1 MANVL
6 DLRRRIRSVKST
18 RQITKA
24 MKMIAA
30 AKLRRAQERA
40 IAARPYANMLAS
52 VIGSVM
58 RHIDLYDP
66 ISGDVRHPLLL
77 AREEK
82 QAMLIVVSGDKGFA
96 GGFNANI
103 TKAAFRFISDKG
115 DEPIDIAAIGRKGR
129 DLFRR
134 RYGIAEFVD
143 KKDGANKEAV
153 GREDR
158 EPGERAPGE
167 APEPEEKRRGER
179 KDRIEVAG
187 DYPGML
193 DKPSFDQVAI
203 LAREVVHR
211 YMEEELDAVYL
222 VYNEFKS
229 VMAQR
234 VVVERILPVI
244 EPGERDIKQAEPMSP
259 EEREEMVLAA
269 ASAGIS
275 VREADS
281 SEAEQEAK
289 HFGTA
294 EVDYIY
300 DQPPRELLDGLLR
313 QYVTSQIY
321 HAVVES
327 TAAEQAARMTAMDAA
342 TNNASEMI
350 DSLTLTMNRV
360 RQAAITKEIIE
371 IVSGAA
377 ALN

>member
-40 IAARPYANMLAS
+40 ISGRPYANMLAS
-52 VIGSVM
+52 VIGSLM

-66 ISGDVRHPLLL
+66 QTGDVRHPLLL

-82 QAMLIVVSGDKGFA
+82 QALLIVVSGDKGFA
-96 GGFNANI
+96 GGFNGNI
-103 TKAAFRFISDKG
+103 TKAAFRFIG
-115 DEPIDIAAIGRKGR
+115 EHGEEQIDIAPIGKKAR
-129 DLFRR
+129 DMFRR
-134 RYGIAEFVD
+134 RYPLASFVEKQD
-143 KKDGANKEAV
+143 QGGGNDPAANTD
-153 GREDR
+153 DR
-158 EPGERAPGE
+158 DPGGPPPP
-167 APEPEEKRRGER
+167 PENKRRG
-179 KDRIEVAG
+179 DRQNPIEVAG

-193 DKPSFDQVAI
+193 DKPSFDQVA
-203 LAREVVHR
+203 LMAREVVHR

-234 VVVERILPVI
+234 VVVERILPII
-244 EPGERDIKQAEPMSP
+244 EPGQRDIKQAEEMSQ
-259 EEREEMVLAA
+259 EEREEMAIAA
-269 ASAGIS
+269 AHSGIS
-275 VREADS
+275 VKEADS
-281 SEAEQEAK
+281 SEADQEAK
-289 HFGTA
+289 KFGTA

-313 QYVTSQIY
+313 QYVSSQIY
-321 HAVVES
+321 HALIES
-327 TAAEQAARMTAMDAA
+327 SAAEQAARMTAMDAA
-342 TNNASEMI
+342 TSNASEMI

-377 ALN
+377 AL

>member
-40 IAARPYANMLAS
+40 ISGRPYASMLAS
-52 VIGSVM
+52 VIGSLM

-66 ISGDVRHPLLL
+66 LTGDVRHPLLL

-82 QAMLIVVSGDKGFA
+82 EALLIVVSGDKGFA
-96 GGFNANI
+96 GGFNGNI
-103 TKAAFRFISDKG
+103 TKAAFRFISEHG
-115 DEPIDIAAIGRKGR
+115 EEQIDIAAIGRKGR

-134 RYGIAEFVD
+134 RYGVAEFVE
-143 KKDGANKEAV
+143 KEPSSNGANDRVADAGDRDPGAAPV
-153 GREDR
+153 PPED
-158 EPGERAPGE
+158 
-167 APEPEEKRRGER
+167 KRRGER
-179 KDRIEVAG
+179 KNQIEVAG

-193 DKPSFDQVAI
+193 DKPSFDQVS
-203 LAREVVHR
+203 LMAREVVHR

-234 VVVERILPVI
+234 VVVERILPII
-244 EPGERDIKQAEPMSP
+244 EVGQRDIKQAQEMTQ
-259 EEREEMVLAA
+259 EEREDVARAA
-269 ASAGIS
+269 ASSGVS

-281 SEAEQEAK
+281 GEAEREAK
-289 HFGTA
+289 KFGTA

-321 HAVVES
+321 HALVES
-327 TAAEQAARMTAMDAA
+327 SAAEQAARMTAMDAA
-342 TNNASEMI
+342 TSNASEMI

-377 ALN
+377 AL

>member
-40 IAARPYANMLAS
+40 ISGRPYANMLAS
-52 VIGSVM
+52 VIGSLM

-66 ISGDVRHPLLL
+66 QTGDVRHPLLL

-82 QAMLIVVSGDKGFA
+82 QALLIVVSGDKGFA
-96 GGFNANI
+96 GGFNGNI
-103 TKAAFRFISDKG
+103 TKAAFRFIG
-115 DEPIDIAAIGRKGR
+115 EHGEEQIDIAPIGKKAR
-129 DLFRR
+129 DMFRR
-134 RYGIAEFVD
+134 RYPLASFVD
-143 KKDGANKEAV
+143 KQAD
-153 GREDR
+153 
-158 EPGERAPGE
+158 GE
-167 APEPEEKRRGER
+167 ANDLAADTDDRDPGGAPPAPETKRRGER
-179 KDRIEVAG
+179 QNQIEVAG
-187 DYPGML
+187 EYPGML
-193 DKPSFDQVAI
+193 DKPSFDQVA
-203 LAREVVHR
+203 LMAREVVHR

-229 VMAQR
+229 VLAQR
-234 VVVERILPVI
+234 VVVERILPII
-244 EPGERDIKQAEPMSP
+244 EPGQRDIKQAEEMSQ
-259 EEREEMVLAA
+259 EEREEMAIAA
-269 ASAGIS
+269 AHSGIS
-275 VREADS
+275 VKEADS
-281 SEAEQEAK
+281 SEADQEAK
-289 HFGTA
+289 NFGTA

-313 QYVTSQIY
+313 QYVSSQIY
-321 HAVVES
+321 HALIES
-327 TAAEQAARMTAMDAA
+327 SAAEQAARMTAMDAA
-342 TNNASEMI
+342 TSNASEMI

-377 ALN
+377 AL

>member
-40 IAARPYANMLAS
+40 LSGRPYANMLAS
-52 VIGSVM
+52 VIGSLM
-58 RHIDLYDP
+58 RHIDMYDP
-66 ISGDVRHPLLL
+66 QTGDVRHPLLL

-82 QAMLIVVSGDKGFA
+82 QALLIVVSGDKGFA
-96 GGFNANI
+96 GGFNGNI
-103 TKAAFRFISDKG
+103 TKAAFRFIS
-115 DEPIDIAAIGRKGR
+115 EHSEEQIDIAPIGRKAR
-129 DLFRR
+129 DMFRR
-134 RYGIAEFVD
+134 RYPLASFVD
-143 KKDGANKEAV
+143 KQDQGEGNDPAADTD
-153 GREDR
+153 DR
-158 EPGERAPGE
+158 DPGGPPPP
-167 APEPEEKRRGER
+167 PENKRRGER
-179 KDRIEVAG
+179 QNQIEVAG

-193 DKPSFDQVAI
+193 DKPSFDQVT
-203 LAREVVHR
+203 LMAREVVHR

-244 EPGERDIKQAEPMSP
+244 EPGQRDIKQAEELSK
-259 EEREEMVLAA
+259 EELEEMAIAA
-269 ASAGIS
+269 AHSGIS
-275 VREADS
+275 VKEADS
-281 SEAEQEAK
+281 SEADQEAK
-289 HFGTA
+289 KFGTA

-313 QYVTSQIY
+313 QYVSSQIY
-321 HAVVES
+321 HALIES
-327 TAAEQAARMTAMDAA
+327 SAAEQAARMTAMDAA
-342 TNNASEMI
+342 TSNASEMI

-377 ALN
+377 AL

>member
-40 IAARPYANMLAS
+40 ISGRPYANMLAS
-52 VIGSVM
+52 VIGSLM
-58 RHIDLYDP
+58 RHIDMYDP
-66 ISGDVRHPLLL
+66 QTGDVRHPLLL

-82 QAMLIVVSGDKGFA
+82 QALLIIVSGDKGFA
-96 GGFNANI
+96 GGFNGNI
-103 TKAAFRFISDKG
+103 TKAAFRFIS
-115 DEPIDIAAIGRKGR
+115 EHSEEQIDIAPIGKKAR
-129 DLFRR
+129 DMFRR
-134 RYGIAEFVD
+134 RYPLASFVEKQD
-143 KKDGANKEAV
+143 QGEGNDPAADTG
-153 GREDR
+153 DR
-158 EPGERAPGE
+158 DPGEPPPP
-167 APEPEEKRRGER
+167 PENQRRGER
-179 KDRIEVAG
+179 QNQIEVTG

-193 DKPSFDQVAI
+193 DKPSFDQVA
-203 LAREVVHR
+203 LMAREVVHR

-234 VVVERILPVI
+234 VVVERILPII
-244 EPGERDIKQAEPMSP
+244 EPGQRDIKQAEELSK
-259 EEREEMVLAA
+259 EEREEMAIAA
-269 ASAGIS
+269 AHSGIS
-275 VREADS
+275 VKEADS
-281 SEAEQEAK
+281 SEADQEAK
-289 HFGTA
+289 KFGTA

-313 QYVTSQIY
+313 QYVSSQIY
-321 HAVVES
+321 HALIES
-327 TAAEQAARMTAMDAA
+327 SAAEQAARMTAMDAA
-342 TNNASEMI
+342 TSNASEMI

-377 ALN
+377 AL

>member
-40 IAARPYANMLAS
+40 ISGRPYANMLAS
-52 VIGSVM
+52 VIGSLM
-58 RHIDLYDP
+58 RHIELYDP
-66 ISGDVRHPLLL
+66 QTGDVRHPLLL

-82 QAMLIVVSGDKGFA
+82 QALLIVVSGDKGFA
-96 GGFNANI
+96 GGFNGNI
-103 TKAAFRFISDKG
+103 AKAAFRYISEHG
-115 DEPIDIAAIGRKGR
+115 DQQIDIAAIGRKAR
-129 DLFRR
+129 ELFRR
-134 RYGIAEFVD
+134 RYGIATFVEKQGSQD
-143 KKDGANKEAV
+143 KANDPAVDTDG
-153 GREDR
+153 RD
-158 EPGERAPGE
+158 PGAAP
-167 APEPEEKRRGER
+167 PPEEKSRGER
-179 KDRIEVAG
+179 NNQVEVAG

-193 DKPSFDQVAI
+193 DKPSFDQVAL

-211 YMEEELDAVYL
+211 YIEEELDAVYL

-234 VVVERILPVI
+234 VVVERILPII
-244 EPGERDIKQAEPMSP
+244 EPGQRDIKQAEEMSH
-259 EEREEMVLAA
+259 EEREEMAVAA
-269 ASAGIS
+269 AHAGIS
-275 VREADS
+275 VKEADS

-289 HFGTA
+289 RFGTA

-313 QYVTSQIY
+313 QYVASQIY
-321 HAVVES
+321 HALIES
-327 TAAEQAARMTAMDAA
+327 SAAEQAARMTAMDAA
-342 TNNASEMI
+342 TSNASEMI

-377 ALN
+377 AL

>member
-1 MANVL
+1 MASIL
-6 DLRRRIRSVKST
+6 DLKRRIRSVKST

-40 IAARPYANMLAS
+40 MSGRPYANMLAS
-52 VIGSVM
+52 VIGSLM

-66 ISGDVRHPLLL
+66 STGDVRHPLLL

-82 QAMLIVVSGDKGFA
+82 EALLIVVSGDKGFA
-96 GGFNANI
+96 GGFNGNV
-103 TKAAFRFISDKG
+103 TKAAFRFIS
-115 DEPIDIAAIGRKGR
+115 EHSEEQIDIAAIGRKGR

-134 RYGIAEFVD
+134 RYGIAEFVE
-143 KKDGANKEAV
+143 KDRGPADANDPAA
-153 GREDR
+153 GTDDR
-158 EPGERAPGE
+158 DPGQAP
-167 APEPEEKRRGER
+167 PPEEKRRGER
-179 KDRIEVAG
+179 KNQIEVAG

-193 DKPSFDQVAI
+193 DKPSFDQVAL

-211 YMEEELDAVYL
+211 YIEEELDAVYL

-229 VMAQR
+229 VLAQR

-244 EPGERDIKQAEPMSP
+244 EPGQRDIKQAEAMSQ
-259 EEREEMVLAA
+259 EERQEAALAA
-269 ASAGIS
+269 ASAGVS

-289 HFGTA
+289 KFGTA

-321 HAVVES
+321 HALVES
-327 TAAEQAARMTAMDAA
+327 SAAEQAARMTAMDAA
-342 TNNASEMI
+342 TSNASEMI

-377 ALN
+377 AL

>member
-1 MANVL
+1 MASVL

-40 IAARPYANMLAS
+40 LAGRPYANMLAS
-52 VIGSVM
+52 VIRSLM
-58 RHIDLYDP
+58 RHIELYDP
-66 ISGDVRHPLLL
+66 ETGDVRHPLLL

-82 QAMLIVVSGDKGFA
+82 NAMLIVVSGDKGFA
-96 GGFNANI
+96 GGFNGNI
-103 TKAAFRFISDKG
+103 TKAAFQFIG
-115 DEPIDIAAIGRKGR
+115 EHGQENIDIAAIGRKGR

-134 RYGIAEFVD
+134 RYTIAEFVD
-143 KKDGANKEAV
+143 DKDG
-153 GREDR
+153 EDG
-158 EPGERAPGE
+158 EP
-167 APEPEEKRRGER
+167 APEAKRRAER
-179 KDRIEVAG
+179 KSQIEVVG

-193 DKPSFDQVAI
+193 DKPSFDQVAL

-222 VYNEFKS
+222 TFNEFKS

-234 VVVERILPVI
+234 VVVERILPIV
-244 EPGERDIKQAEPMSP
+244 EVGQRDIKQAEEMTH
-259 EEREEMVLAA
+259 EEREEMARAA
-269 ASAGIS
+269 ASSGVS
-275 VREADS
+275 VQEADTE
-281 SEAEQEAK
+281 EADAEAK
-289 HFGTA
+289 KFGTA
-294 EVDYIY
+294 QVDYIY

-313 QYVTSQIY
+313 QYVASQIY
-321 HAVVES
+321 HALIES
-327 TAAEQAARMTAMDAA
+327 SAAEQAARMTAMDAA
-342 TNNASEMI
+342 TSNASEMI

-377 ALN
+377 AL

>member
-40 IAARPYANMLAS
+40 ISARPYANMLAS
-52 VIGSVM
+52 VIGSLM

-66 ISGDVRHPLLL
+66 VTGDVRHPLLL
-77 AREEK
+77 ARPEK
-82 QAMLIVVSGDKGFA
+82 EALLIAVSGDKGFA
-96 GGFNANI
+96 GAFNSNI
-103 TKAAFRFISDKG
+103 TKAAFRFISEKG
-115 DEPIDIAAIGRKGR
+115 ELQIDIAAIGRKGR

-134 RYGIAEFVD
+134 RYGIAEFVE
-143 KKDGANKEAV
+143 KKADANQAPA
-153 GREDR
+153 
-158 EPGERAPGE
+158 EPEERDPGE
-167 APEPEEKRRGER
+167 APPPPEDKRRAER
-179 KDRIEVAG
+179 KNRIEVAG

-193 DKPSFDQVAI
+193 DKPSFDQVAL

-229 VMAQR
+229 VIAQR
-234 VVVERILPVI
+234 VVVERILPII
-244 EPGERDIKQAEPMSP
+244 EVGQRDIKQAEAMSQ
-259 EEREEMVLAA
+259 EERQEAALAA
-269 ASAGIS
+269 ASAGVS
-275 VREADS
+275 VKEADS

-289 HFGTA
+289 KFGTA

-313 QYVTSQIY
+313 QYVSSQIY
-321 HAVVES
+321 HALVES
-327 TAAEQAARMTAMDAA
+327 SAAEQAARMTAMDSA

-377 ALN
+377 QQ

>member
-1 MANVL
+1 MASIL
-6 DLRRRIRSVKST
+6 DLKRRIRSVKST

-40 IAARPYANMLAS
+40 ISGRPYASMLAS
-52 VIGSVM
+52 VIGSLM

-66 ISGDVRHPLLL
+66 QTGDVRHPLLL

-82 QAMLIVVSGDKGFA
+82 EALLIVVSGDKGFA
-96 GGFNANI
+96 GGFNGNI
-103 TKAAFRFISDKG
+103 TKAAFRFIS
-115 DEPIDIAAIGRKGR
+115 EHSEEQIDIAPIGRKGR

-134 RYGIAEFVD
+134 RYGMATFVERQASPD
-143 KKDGANKEAV
+143 KANDPAADTDDRDPGAPPPPP
-153 GREDR
+153 ED
-158 EPGERAPGE
+158 
-167 APEPEEKRRGER
+167 KSRGER
-179 KDRIEVAG
+179 KNQIEVAG

-193 DKPSFDQVAI
+193 DKPSFDQVA
-203 LAREVVHR
+203 LMAREVVHR
-211 YMEEELDAVYL
+211 YIEEELDAVYL

-229 VMAQR
+229 VLSQR
-234 VVVERILPVI
+234 VVVERILPII
-244 EPGERDIKQAEPMSP
+244 EPGQRDIKQVEEMSQ
-259 EEREEMVLAA
+259 EEREEMALAA
-269 ASAGIS
+269 AHSGIS

-289 HFGTA
+289 KFGTA

-313 QYVTSQIY
+313 QYVASQIY
-321 HAVVES
+321 HALIES
-327 TAAEQAARMTAMDAA
+327 SAAEQAARMTAMDAA
-342 TNNASEMI
+342 TSNASKMI

-377 ALN
+377 ALS

>member
-40 IAARPYANMLAS
+40 LSGRPYASMLAS
-52 VIGSVM
+52 VIGSLM
-58 RHIDLYDP
+58 RHIELYDP
-66 ISGDVRHPLLL
+66 LTGDVRHPLLL

-82 QAMLIVVSGDKGFA
+82 EALLIVVSGDKGFA
-96 GGFNANI
+96 GGFNGNI
-103 TKAAFRFISDKG
+103 TKAAFRFISEHSEEK
-115 DEPIDIAAIGRKGR
+115 IDIAPIGRKGR

-134 RYGIAEFVD
+134 RYGVATFVE
-143 KKDGANKEAV
+143 KQNGQGQANDPVVAT
-153 GREDR
+153 GD
-158 EPGERAPGE
+158 RAPGE
-167 APEPEEKRRGER
+167 AAPAPEEKSRGER
-179 KDRIEVAG
+179 KDQIEVVG

-193 DKPSFDQVAI
+193 DKPSFDQVA
-203 LAREVVHR
+203 LMAREVVHR

-222 VYNEFKS
+222 VFNEFKS

-234 VVVERILPVI
+234 VVVERILPII
-244 EPGERDIKQAEPMSP
+244 EVGQRDIKQAEEMSQ
-259 EEREEMVLAA
+259 EERDEMVRAA
-269 ASAGIS
+269 ASSGVS

-289 HFGTA
+289 KFGTA

-313 QYVTSQIY
+313 QYVSSQIY
-321 HAVVES
+321 HALIES
-327 TAAEQAARMTAMDAA
+327 SAAEQAARMTAMDAA

-350 DSLTLTMNRV
+350 DSLTLVMNRV

-377 ALN
+377 AL

>member
-40 IAARPYANMLAS
+40 ISGRPYANMLAS
-52 VIGSVM
+52 VIGSLM

-66 ISGDVRHPLLL
+66 LTGDVRHPLLL

-82 QAMLIVVSGDKGFA
+82 RALLIVVTGDKGFA
-96 GGFNANI
+96 GGFNGNI
-103 TKAAFRFISDKG
+103 TKAAFRFLSERG
-115 DEPIDIAAIGRKGR
+115 QEEIDIAAIGRKGR

-134 RYGIAEFVD
+134 RYGVAEFIEEE
-143 KKDGANKEAV
+143 GQ
-153 GREDR
+153 
-158 EPGERAPGE
+158 
-167 APEPEEKRRGER
+167 EKRRGER
-179 KDRIEVAG
+179 KGPVEVAG

-193 DKPSFDQVAI
+193 DKPSFDQVA
-203 LAREVVHR
+203 LMSREVVQR

-222 VYNEFKS
+222 AYNEFKS

-234 VVVERILPVI
+234 VVVERILPI
-244 EPGERDIKQAEPMSP
+244 EDVGQRDIKQAEGMSQ
-259 EEREEMVLAA
+259 EERDEMIRAA
-269 ASAGIS
+269 ATAGVN
-275 VREADS
+275 VREADNT
-281 SEAEQEAK
+281 EAEDEAK
-289 HFGTA
+289 NFGTA

-321 HAVVES
+321 HALTES
-327 TAAEQAARMTAMDAA
+327 SAAEQAARMTAMDAA
-342 TNNASEMI
+342 TSNASDMI

-377 ALN
+377 AL

>member
-40 IAARPYANMLAS
+40 ISGRPYASMLAS
-52 VIGSVM
+52 VIGSIM

-66 ISGDVRHPLLL
+66 LTGDVRHPLLL

-82 QAMLIVVSGDKGFA
+82 RAMLIVVSGDKGFA
-96 GGFNANI
+96 GGFNGNI
-103 TKAAFRFISDKG
+103 IKAALRFLSDKG
-115 DEPIDIAAIGRKGR
+115 NEEIDIAAIGKKGR

-134 RYGIAEFVD
+134 RYEVATFVEKPTGPND
-143 KKDGANKEAV
+143 ASTE
-153 GREDR
+153 
-158 EPGERAPGE
+158 EPGDRAPGE
-167 APEPEEKRRGER
+167 APLPPEEKRRGER
-179 KDRIEVAG
+179 KNRIEVAG

-193 DKPSFDQVAI
+193 DKPSFDQVA
-203 LAREVVHR
+203 LLGREVVHR

-234 VVVERILPVI
+234 VVVERILPVV
-244 EPGERDIKQAEPMSP
+244 EVGEHDIKQAQEMGR
-259 EEREEMVLAA
+259 EEREEMARAA
-269 ASAGIS
+269 ASSGIS
-275 VREADS
+275 VREADIG
-281 SEAEQEAK
+281 EAEQEAK
-289 HFGTA
+289 NFGTA

-321 HAVVES
+321 HALTES
-327 TAAEQAARMTAMDAA
+327 SAAEQAARMTAMDAA
-342 TNNASEMI
+342 TSNASEMI

-377 ALN
+377 AL

>member
-40 IAARPYANMLAS
+40 ISGRPYANMLAS
-52 VIGSVM
+52 VIGSLM
-58 RHIDLYDP
+58 RHIELYDP
-66 ISGDVRHPLLL
+66 TTGDVRHPLLL
-77 AREEK
+77 AREEE
-82 QAMLIVVSGDKGFA
+82 QALLIVVSGDKGFA
-96 GGFNANI
+96 GGFNGNI
-103 TKAAFRFISDKG
+103 TKAAFRFIGEHS
-115 DEPIDIAAIGRKGR
+115 EEEIDIAAIGRKGR

-134 RYGIAEFVD
+134 RYPVAEFS
-143 KKDGANKEAV
+143 
-153 GREDR
+153 
-158 EPGERAPGE
+158 
-167 APEPEEKRRGER
+167 EPEKNGDRPDEDVPPVPEERRRAER
-179 KDRIEVAG
+179 KNKIEVAG

-193 DKPSFDQVAI
+193 DKPSFDQVA
-203 LAREVVHR
+203 LMSREVVHR

-234 VVVERILPVI
+234 VVVERILPI
-244 EPGERDIKQAEPMSP
+244 EEVGKHDIKQAQEMTQ
-259 EEREEMVLAA
+259 EEREEMVRAA
-269 ASAGIS
+269 ATAGVS

-281 SEAEQEAK
+281 HEAEEEAK
-289 HFGTA
+289 KFGTA

-321 HAVVES
+321 HALVES
-327 TAAEQAARMTAMDAA
+327 SAAEQAARMTAMDAA
-342 TNNASEMI
+342 TSNASEMI

-377 ALN
+377 AI

>member
-40 IAARPYANMLAS
+40 MSGRPYTNMLAS
-52 VIGSVM
+52 VIGSLM

-66 ISGDVRHPLLL
+66 QTGDVRHPLLL

-82 QAMLIVVSGDKGFA
+82 QALLIVVSGDKGFA
-96 GGFNANI
+96 GGFNGNI
-103 TKAAFRFISDKG
+103 TKAAFRFISERG
-115 DEPIDIAAIGRKGR
+115 EEQIDVAPIGRKAR
-129 DLFRR
+129 DMFRR
-134 RYGIAEFVD
+134 RYPLASFVEN
-143 KKDGANKEAV
+143 KPDGAAN
-153 GREDR
+153 DR
-158 EPGERAPGE
+158 AANTDDRDPGGAPP
-167 APEPEEKRRGER
+167 APEDKRRGER
-179 KDRIEVAG
+179 QNQLAVAG

-193 DKPSFDQVAI
+193 DKPSFDQVA
-203 LAREVVHR
+203 LMAREVVHR

-222 VYNEFKS
+222 VFNEFKS

-234 VVVERILPVI
+234 VVVERILPII
-244 EPGERDIKQAEPMSP
+244 EPGERDIKQAEEMSQ
-259 EEREEMVLAA
+259 EQREEMAIAA
-269 ASAGIS
+269 AHSGIS
-275 VREADS
+275 VKEADS
-281 SEAEQEAK
+281 SEADQEAK
-289 HFGTA
+289 KFGTA

-321 HAVVES
+321 HALIES
-327 TAAEQAARMTAMDAA
+327 SAAEQAARMTAMDAA
-342 TNNASEMI
+342 TSNASEMI

>member
-40 IAARPYANMLAS
+40 ISGRPYASMLAS
-52 VIGSVM
+52 VIGSLM
-58 RHIDLYDP
+58 RRIDLYDP
-66 ISGDVRHPLLL
+66 LTGDVRHPLLL

-82 QAMLIVVSGDKGFA
+82 RAMLIVVSGDKGFA
-96 GGFNANI
+96 GGFNGNI
-103 TKAAFRFISDKG
+103 IKAALRFLSDKG
-115 DEPIDIAAIGRKGR
+115 NEEIDIAAIGKKGR

-134 RYGIAEFVD
+134 RYGVATFIEKPTGQSDAGD
-143 KKDGANKEAV
+143 
-153 GREDR
+153 
-158 EPGERAPGE
+158 RAPGE
-167 APEPEEKRRGER
+167 APLQPEEKQRGER
-179 KDRIEVAG
+179 KNRIEVAG
-187 DYPGML
+187 EYPGML
-193 DKPSFDQVAI
+193 DKPSFDQVA
-203 LAREVVHR
+203 LLGREVVHR
-211 YMEEELDAVYL
+211 YMEEELDAVYV

-229 VMAQR
+229 VMSQR
-234 VVVERILPVI
+234 VVVERILPVV
-244 EPGERDIKQAEPMSP
+244 EVGEHDITQAEEMSR
-259 EEREEMVLAA
+259 EDREEMVRAA
-269 ASAGIS
+269 ASSGIS
-275 VREADS
+275 VREADAG
-281 SEAEQEAK
+281 EAEREAK
-289 HFGTA
+289 NFGTA

-321 HAVVES
+321 HALTES
-327 TAAEQAARMTAMDAA
+327 SAAEQAARMTAMDAA
-342 TNNASEMI
+342 TSNASEMI

-377 ALN
+377 AL

>member
-1 MANVL
+1 MPSVL

-40 IAARPYANMLAS
+40 IAGRPYANMLAS
-52 VIGSVM
+52 VIGSLM

-66 ISGDVRHPLLL
+66 NTGDVRHPLLL
-77 AREEK
+77 TRPEK
-82 QAMLIVVSGDKGFA
+82 QVMLIVVSGDKGFA

-103 TKAAFRFISDKG
+103 TKAAFRFIS
-115 DEPIDIAAIGRKGR
+115 EHSEEQIDIAAIGRKGR

-134 RYGIAEFVD
+134 RYGVATFVD
-143 KKDGANKEAV
+143 KKAGDSDGNDPAAQT
-153 GREDR
+153 GDR
-158 EPGERAPGE
+158 DPGAAAP
-167 APEPEEKRRGER
+167 APEEKRRGER
-179 KDRIEVAG
+179 KNQVEVAG

-193 DKPSFDQVAI
+193 DKPSFDQVAL
-203 LAREVVHR
+203 LAREIVHR
-211 YMEEELDAVYL
+211 YIEEELDAVYL

-234 VVVERILPVI
+234 VVAERILPII
-244 EPGERDIKQAEPMSP
+244 EVGQRDIKQAEEMSH
-259 EEREEMVLAA
+259 EEREEMALAA
-269 ASAGIS
+269 ASSGVS
-275 VREADS
+275 LKEADS

-289 HFGTA
+289 KFGTA

-313 QYVTSQIY
+313 QYVASQIY
-321 HAVVES
+321 HALTES
-327 TAAEQAARMTAMDAA
+327 GAAEQAARMTAMDAA
-342 TNNASEMI
+342 TNNATEMI
-350 DSLTLTMNRV
+350 DSLTLTMNRA

-377 ALN
+377 AL

>member
-40 IAARPYANMLAS
+40 ISGRPYANMLAS
-52 VIGSVM
+52 VIGSLM

-66 ISGDVRHPLLL
+66 QTGDVRHPLLL

-82 QAMLIVVSGDKGFA
+82 QALLIVVSGDKGFA
-96 GGFNANI
+96 GGFNGNI
-103 TKAAFRFISDKG
+103 IKAAFRFISEHG
-115 DEPIDIAAIGRKGR
+115 EEQIDIAPIGKKAR
-129 DLFRR
+129 DMFRR
-134 RYGIAEFVD
+134 RYPLASFVD
-143 KKDGANKEAV
+143 KQGQDEGNDRAANTGDRDPGQSAPSP
-153 GREDR
+153 ED
-158 EPGERAPGE
+158 
-167 APEPEEKRRGER
+167 KRRG
-179 KDRIEVAG
+179 DRQNQIEVAG

-193 DKPSFDQVAI
+193 DRPSFDQVA
-203 LAREVVHR
+203 LMAREVVHR

-222 VYNEFKS
+222 VFNEFKS

-234 VVVERILPVI
+234 VVAERILPII
-244 EPGERDIKQAEPMSP
+244 EPGQRDIKQAEEMSQ
-259 EEREEMVLAA
+259 EEREEMARAA
-269 ASAGIS
+269 AHSGVS
-275 VREADS
+275 VKEADS
-281 SEAEQEAK
+281 SEADQEAK
-289 HFGTA
+289 RFGTA

-321 HAVVES
+321 HALIES
-327 TAAEQAARMTAMDAA
+327 SAAEQAARMTAMDAA
-342 TNNASEMI
+342 TSNASEMI

-377 ALN
+377 AL

>member
-40 IAARPYANMLAS
+40 MSGRPYANMLAS
-52 VIGSVM
+52 VIGSLM
-58 RHIDLYDP
+58 RHMDMYDP
-66 ISGDVRHPLLL
+66 ATGDVRHPLLL

-82 QAMLIVVSGDKGFA
+82 QALLIVVSGDKGFA
-96 GGFNANI
+96 GGFNTNI
-103 TKAAFRFISDKG
+103 TKAAFRFISEHG
-115 DEPIDIAAIGRKGR
+115 EEQIDIAPIGRKAR

-134 RYGIAEFVD
+134 RYGVAEFVD
-143 KKDGANKEAV
+143 KQEGQGNDPAADTGDRDSGA
-153 GREDR
+153 
-158 EPGERAPGE
+158 APP
-167 APEPEEKRRGER
+167 APEGKRRGER
-179 KDRIEVAG
+179 KNPIEVAG

-193 DKPSFDQVAI
+193 DKPSFDQVA
-203 LAREVVHR
+203 LMAREVVHR

-229 VMAQR
+229 VMTQR
-234 VVVERILPVI
+234 VVAERILPIV
-244 EPGERDIKQAEPMSP
+244 EVGKRDIKQAEEMSH
-259 EEREEMVLAA
+259 EEREEMARAA
-269 ASAGIS
+269 ASSGVS
-275 VREADS
+275 VKEADS
-281 SEAEQEAK
+281 EEADQEAK
-289 HFGTA
+289 KFGTA

-313 QYVTSQIY
+313 QYVASQIY
-321 HAVVES
+321 HALIES
-327 TAAEQAARMTAMDAA
+327 SAAEQAARMTAMDAA
-342 TNNASEMI
+342 TSNASEMI

-377 ALN
+377 AL

>member
-40 IAARPYANMLAS
+40 ISGRPYANMLAS

-58 RHIDLYDP
+58 RHIELYDP
-66 ISGDVRHPLLL
+66 LTGDVRHPLLL

-82 QAMLIVVSGDKGFA
+82 ESLLIVVSGDKGFA

-103 TKAAFRFISDKG
+103 TKAAFRYIGEHS
-115 DEPIDIAAIGRKGR
+115 EQQIDIAAIGRKGR

-134 RYGIAEFVD
+134 RYGVAEFVENKGGQGD
-143 KKDGANKEAV
+143 AN
-153 GREDR
+153 DR
-158 EPGERAPGE
+158 AADTGDRDPGE
-167 APEPEEKRRGER
+167 AAPAPEEKRRGER
-179 KDRIEVAG
+179 KNQIEVAG

-193 DKPSFDQVAI
+193 DKPSFDHVA
-203 LAREVVHR
+203 LLGREVVHR

-229 VMAQR
+229 VLAQR
-234 VVVERILPVI
+234 VVVERILPIMEVGR
-244 EPGERDIKQAEPMSP
+244 PDIKQAEEMTQ
-259 EEREEMVLAA
+259 EEREEMARAA
-269 ASAGIS
+269 ASSG
-275 VREADS
+275 VTLREADQ
-281 SEAEQEAK
+281 SEAEREAK
-289 HFGTA
+289 KFGTA

-321 HAVVES
+321 HALLES
-327 TAAEQAARMTAMDAA
+327 SAAEQAARMTAMDAA
-342 TNNASEMI
+342 TSNASEMI

-377 ALN
+377 AL

>member
-1 MANVL
+1 MASIL

-40 IAARPYANMLAS
+40 ISGRPYANMLAS
-52 VIGSVM
+52 VIGSLM

-66 ISGDVRHPLLL
+66 QTGDVRHPLLL

-82 QAMLIVVSGDKGFA
+82 EALLIVVSGDKGFA
-96 GGFNANI
+96 GGFNGNI
-103 TKAAFRFISDKG
+103 TKAAFRFIS
-115 DEPIDIAAIGRKGR
+115 EHSEEQIDIAPIGRKGR

-134 RYGIAEFVD
+134 RYGIATFVEKQGSQEKAND
-143 KKDGANKEAV
+143 PAADTDDRDPGA
-153 GREDR
+153 
-158 EPGERAPGE
+158 PP
-167 APEPEEKRRGER
+167 PPPEEKSRGER
-179 KDRIEVAG
+179 KNQIEVAG

-193 DKPSFDQVAI
+193 DKPSFDQVA
-203 LAREVVHR
+203 LMAREVVHR
-211 YMEEELDAVYL
+211 YIEEELDAVYL

-229 VMAQR
+229 VLSQR
-234 VVVERILPVI
+234 VVVERILPII
-244 EPGERDIKQAEPMSP
+244 EPGQRDIKQAEEMSQ
-259 EEREEMVLAA
+259 EEREEMALAA
-269 ASAGIS
+269 AHSGIS

-289 HFGTA
+289 KFGTA

-313 QYVTSQIY
+313 QYVASQIY
-321 HAVVES
+321 HALIES
-327 TAAEQAARMTAMDAA
+327 SAAEQAARMTAMDAA
-342 TNNASEMI
+342 TSNASKMI

-377 ALN
+377 ALS

>member
-40 IAARPYANMLAS
+40 LSGRPYANMLAS
-52 VIGSVM
+52 VIGSLM

-66 ISGDVRHPLLL
+66 QTGDVRHPLLL

-82 QAMLIVVSGDKGFA
+82 QALLIVVSGDKGFA
-96 GGFNANI
+96 GGFNGNI
-103 TKAAFRFISDKG
+103 TKAALRFIG
-115 DEPIDIAAIGRKGR
+115 EHAEEQIDIAPIGKKAR
-129 DLFRR
+129 DMFRR
-134 RYGIAEFVD
+134 RYPLASFVD
-143 KKDGANKEAV
+143 KQGPDEGNDLAADT
-153 GREDR
+153 GDR
-158 EPGERAPGE
+158 DPGEPPP
-167 APEPEEKRRGER
+167 APENKRRGER
-179 KDRIEVAG
+179 QNQVEVAG
-187 DYPGML
+187 EYPGML
-193 DKPSFDQVAI
+193 DKPSFDQVALI
-203 LAREVVHR
+203 AREVVHR

-229 VMAQR
+229 VIAQR
-234 VVVERILPVI
+234 VVAERILPII
-244 EPGERDIKQAEPMSP
+244 EPGQRDIKQAEEMSQ
-259 EEREEMVLAA
+259 EEREEMARAA
-269 ASAGIS
+269 AHSGVS
-275 VREADS
+275 VKEADS
-281 SEAEQEAK
+281 SEADQEAK
-289 HFGTA
+289 KFGTA

-313 QYVTSQIY
+313 QYVASQIY
-321 HAVVES
+321 HALIES
-327 TAAEQAARMTAMDAA
+327 SAAEQAARMTAMDAA
-342 TNNASEMI
+342 TSNASEMI

-377 ALN
+377 AL

>member
-40 IAARPYANMLAS
+40 ISGRPYANMLAS
-52 VIGSVM
+52 VIGSLM
-58 RHIDLYDP
+58 RHIDTYDP
-66 ISGDVRHPLLL
+66 KTGDVRHPLLL

-82 QAMLIVVSGDKGFA
+82 QALLIVVSGDKGFA
-96 GGFNANI
+96 GGFNGNI
-103 TKAAFRFISDKG
+103 TKAAFRFISEHG
-115 DEPIDIAAIGRKGR
+115 EEQIDIAPIGKKAR
-129 DLFRR
+129 DMFRR
-134 RYGIAEFVD
+134 RYPLASFVD
-143 KKDGANKEAV
+143 KQGADDGN
-153 GREDR
+153 DR
-158 EPGERAPGE
+158 AADTGDRDPGQPAP
-167 APEPEEKRRGER
+167 APEDKRRG
-179 KDRIEVAG
+179 DRQNQIEVAG
-187 DYPGML
+187 EYPGML
-193 DKPSFDQVAI
+193 DKPSFDQVA
-203 LAREVVHR
+203 LMAREVVHR

-234 VVVERILPVI
+234 VVVERILPMI
-244 EPGERDIKQAEPMSP
+244 EPGQRDIKQAQEMSQ
-259 EEREEMVLAA
+259 EEREEMARAA
-269 ASAGIS
+269 AHSGVS
-275 VREADS
+275 VKEADS
-281 SEAEQEAK
+281 SEADQEAK
-289 HFGTA
+289 QFGTA

-313 QYVTSQIY
+313 QYVASQIY
-321 HAVVES
+321 HALTES
-327 TAAEQAARMTAMDAA
+327 SAAEQAARMTAMDAA
-342 TNNASEMI
+342 TSNASEMI

-377 ALN
+377 AL

>member
-1 MANVL
+1 
-6 DLRRRIRSVKST
+6 
-18 RQITKA
+18 

-40 IAARPYANMLAS
+40 ISGRPYANMLAS
-52 VIGSVM
+52 VIGSLM

-66 ISGDVRHPLLL
+66 ETGDVRHPLLL

-82 QAMLIVVSGDKGFA
+82 QSLVIMVSGDKGFA
-96 GGFNANI
+96 GGFNTNI
-103 TKAAFRFISDKG
+103 TKAAFRFIS
-115 DEPIDIAAIGRKGR
+115 EHSEEEIDIAAIGKKGR

-134 RYGIAEFVD
+134 RFPIAEFVE
-143 KKDGANKEAV
+143 KDPAQNDADDPAANT
-153 GREDR
+153 GDR
-158 EPGERAPGE
+158 DSGE
-167 APEPEEKRRGER
+167 APPAPEDKRRGER
-179 KDRIEVAG
+179 KNKIEVVG
-187 DYPGML
+187 DYPGLL
-193 DKPSFDQVAI
+193 DKPSFDQVALI
-203 LAREVVHR
+203 SREVVHR

-229 VMAQR
+229 VLTQR
-234 VVVERILPVI
+234 VVAERILPII
-244 EPGERDIKQAEPMSP
+244 EPGQRDIKQSEEMSR
-259 EEREEMVLAA
+259 EEREEMVRAA
-269 ASAGIS
+269 ATAGVS

-281 SEAEQEAK
+281 KEAEDEAK
-289 HFGTA
+289 KFGTA

-321 HAVVES
+321 HALIES
-327 TAAEQAARMTAMDAA
+327 SAAEQAARMTAMDAA
-342 TNNASEMI
+342 TSNASKMI

-377 ALN
+377 ALS